1 MRYCNKKKTKAA
13 EPIYLKKDYM
23 EEGVV
28 LFCCS
33 EKIDE
38 NNPNNVIENA
48 TFEILKRLEKIK
60 AKKVMVYPYAHFTSD
75 LSSPETAIEILTG
88 LENSLKE
95 QDLEVKRAAFGWY
108 KELEIKI
115 KGHPLSNL
123 SITALPDSK
132 QKPEIFC

>member
-1 MRYCNKKKTKAA
+1 
-13 EPIYLKKDYM
+13 M

-48 TFEILKRLEKIK
+48 TSEIIKRLEMIK
-60 AKKVMVYPYAHFTSD
+60 AKKVMVYPYAHFTND

-88 LENSLKE
+88 IESSLKE
-95 QDLEVKRAAFGWY
+95 RDLEVKRAAFGWY
-108 KELEIKI
+108 KELEMKI

-132 QKPEIFC
+132 QKSENFCPVYSNRIEKKNYVSSIQ